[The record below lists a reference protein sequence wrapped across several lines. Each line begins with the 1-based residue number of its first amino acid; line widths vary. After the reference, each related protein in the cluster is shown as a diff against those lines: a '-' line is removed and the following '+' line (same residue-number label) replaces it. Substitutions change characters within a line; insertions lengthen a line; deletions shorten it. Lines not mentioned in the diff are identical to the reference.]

1 MKNFFSFR
9 DRRKVSMNRDDWIR
23 LYIINP
29 GAAVTAAVPYDPGHP
44 STRIVPSIRFAKDL
58 SRDLF

>member
-1 MKNFFSFR
+1 
-9 DRRKVSMNRDDWIR
+9 MNRDDWIR